1 MLDPDGIE
9 LQKSVS
15 QSLLMIKL
23 LIYGAL
29 VVFFMKFFNIL
40 SKIDKY
46 MILSF
51 IRKGSS
57 SKVDIVDY

>member
-40 SKIDKY
+40 SKIVKY
-46 MILSF
+46 MRLSF

-57 SKVDIVDY
+57 SKVDIVGY